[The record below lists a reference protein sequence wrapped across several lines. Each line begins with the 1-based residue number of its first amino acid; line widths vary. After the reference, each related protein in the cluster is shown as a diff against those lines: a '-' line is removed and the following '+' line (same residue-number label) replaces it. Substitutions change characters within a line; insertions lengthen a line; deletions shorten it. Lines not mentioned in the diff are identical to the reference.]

1 MALCLPEMSNHQDW
15 TPVTI
20 HGSVSGTASKVGGS
34 GGPQNP
40 EAARLR
46 KLEES
51 DVPQRIKTLSVES
64 VATIQAYRREK
75 NLTQK
80 QLDHMFSWPANTTN
94 LLEGRKVAPSA
105 GQLRALNAQLKTG
118 LTLG

>member
-1 MALCLPEMSNHQDW
+1 MAHQGQDW
-15 TPVTI
+15 SPIVI
-20 HGSVSGTASKVGGS
+20 HGKAVGPGS
-34 GGPQNP
+34 GSGPKTTQNP

-46 KLEES
+46 KLEEAEA
-51 DVPQRIKTLSVES
+51 PQRIKTFTVES
-64 VATIQAYRREK
+64 VAAIQAYRREH

-80 QLDHMFSWPANTTN
+80 ELDRLFSWPANTTN
-94 LLEGRKVAPSA
+94 QLEARKVAPTQ